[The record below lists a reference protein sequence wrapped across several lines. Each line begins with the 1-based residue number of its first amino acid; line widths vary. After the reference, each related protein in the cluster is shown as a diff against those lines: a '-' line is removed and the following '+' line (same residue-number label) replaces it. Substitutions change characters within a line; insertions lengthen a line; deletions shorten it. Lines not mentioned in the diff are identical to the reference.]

1 MAVQAETLR
10 ELTARKL
17 QFINAALARKAA
29 KEYSEGN
36 PDIADASLQLGVDI
50 ATTRQRFRVELTEIA
65 VWLRSLGLD
74 NLEGETIS
82 PPVVPAKENLSDQV
96 WAFRSTERPQSTA
109 PENPYGKLWTGLRR
123 KPVKIYT
130 TGMALFSLNENGAF
144 LHDSKNSV
152 GDAANLGNRLNFDAI
167 RVDLRNRMLK
177 IGEEECLT
185 IFPNLNKCL
194 EIARR
199 EVPNRPFA
207 ECLKYLMYDRFYR
220 VEKHIKSATEPNKR
234 YGQRQETLVRE
245 LFALNEEQTG
255 LRHQDFNQV
264 VEVAYA
270 DLLKDTDGQRR
281 NKQIK
286 INQSSGYQSRNLIRS
301 RFAVQG
307 EEWVVVKYPDVKTF
321 LVWARQQPQFA
332 KKWSFLD
339 LVDYG
344 LRLKKIERA
353 ITPVQPEFEAPIIA
367 PSPNGAVA
375 EPELTI
381 YSAPKVQFERV
392 DGKEAPITLKLSPG
406 ERLWLVKAA
415 CELPPADYRFSGIP
429 DSNIPTNT

>member
-1 MAVQAETLR
+1 
-10 ELTARKL
+10 
-17 QFINAALARKAA
+17 
-29 KEYSEGN
+29 
-36 PDIADASLQLGVDI
+36 
-50 ATTRQRFRVELTEIA
+50 
-65 VWLRSLGLD
+65 
-74 NLEGETIS
+74 
-82 PPVVPAKENLSDQV
+82 
-96 WAFRSTERPQSTA
+96 
-109 PENPYGKLWTGLRR
+109 
-123 KPVKIYT
+123 
-130 TGMALFSLNENGAF
+130 
-144 LHDSKNSV
+144 
-152 GDAANLGNRLNFDAI
+152 
-167 RVDLRNRMLK
+167 
-177 IGEEECLT
+177 
-185 IFPNLNKCL
+185 
-194 EIARR
+194 
-199 EVPNRPFA
+199 
-207 ECLKYLMYDRFYR
+207 MYDRFYR

-353 ITPVQPEFEAPIIA
+353 ITPVQPEFEAPIIT

-406 ERLWLVKAA
+406 ERLWLIKAA
-415 CELPPADYRFSGIP
+415 CELPPAEYRFSGIP